1 MTIAVHKVGFRKLDA
16 DIHRVLFSCAS
27 RAILTRRDLNVTFV
41 ITLLYSHHR
50 AYGRCLK
57 PVPRLLGEVSN
68 AVTHTMTYVSR
79 RDRRRQAKPSLAQ
92 AVASN
97 AGTVGRGAAAAVAAS
112 GLVISSG
119 VAANASTTVETPEI
133 TTLEVAASDLSV
145 ERASN
150 TSSVAVTA
158 SREVE
163 LSFDRPVVTSTPAPE
178 PEPAPEPVV
187 EEAADVVV
195 ASPETAEAPVEQVQE
210 TPAEPVQQE
219 EAQPDQAQ
227 QTDSSQQSQG
237 DTQVASSEPTQDEA
251 PASSGG
257 NGSVVGAAYAG
268 LGNPY
273 SYGGTSP
280 SGWDCSG
287 FINWAYNQAGISVPR
302 STYAMMGS
310 LRQVSSPSPG
320 DIVIQNGG
328 SHAAI
333 YVGNG
338 QLIGANNPRV
348 GTVQY
353 PLNSPYWSNTMYLSV
368 N

>member
-1 MTIAVHKVGFRKLDA
+1 
-16 DIHRVLFSCAS
+16 
-27 RAILTRRDLNVTFV
+27 VTD
-41 ITLLYSHHR
+41 
-50 AYGRCLK
+50 
-57 PVPRLLGEVSN
+57 N
-68 AVTHTMTYVSR
+68 MTYVSR

-119 VAANASTTVETPEI
+119 VAANASTTVETPEV
-133 TTLEVAASDLSV
+133 TTLEVAASGLSV

-187 EEAADVVV
+187 EESADVVV
-195 ASPETAEAPVEQVQE
+195 ASPETAEAPVDQTQQ
-210 TPAEPVQQE
+210 AEVSQQ
-219 EAQPDQAQ
+219 ADATQQAQ
-227 QTDSSQQSQG
+227 SN
-237 DTQVASSEPTQDEA
+237 TQVASTEPVQTEA

-257 NGSVVGAAYAG
+257 NGSVVGATYAG
-268 LGNPY
+268 LGSPY
-273 SYGGTSP
+273 SYGGSST

-287 FINWAYNQAGISVPR
+287 FINWAYAQSGISVPR

>member
-1 MTIAVHKVGFRKLDA
+1 MTF
-16 DIHRVLFSCAS
+16 
-27 RAILTRRDLNVTFV
+27 
-41 ITLLYSHHR
+41 
-50 AYGRCLK
+50 
-57 PVPRLLGEVSN
+57 
-68 AVTHTMTYVSR
+68 VSR
-79 RDRRRQAKPSLAQ
+79 RDRRRQAKPSLAK

-119 VAANASTTVETPEI
+119 VAANASTDIDTPEV
-133 TTLEVAASDLSV
+133 TTLDVAATGLSV
-145 ERASN
+145 ERASS
-150 TSSVAVTA
+150 TSAVAVSA
-158 SREVE
+158 STEVE
-163 LSFDRPVVTSTPAPE
+163 LSFERSVVTSTPAPE
-178 PEPAPEPVV
+178 PAPEPAPVV
-187 EEAADVVV
+187 EEVEEVVPAA
-195 ASPETAEAPVEQVQE
+195 PEVEPAPAPQ
-210 TPAEPVQQE
+210 PEPVQQAVP
-219 EAQPDQAQ
+219 AQLETPAPQAEPEPQPEPEPAPQQQTQQADAGQQAQ
-227 QTDSSQQSQG
+227 G
-237 DTQVASSEPTQDEA
+237 NTQVASAAPAQEEA
-251 PASSGG
+251 PASSGGG

-273 SYGGTSP
+273 SFGGTSP

-287 FINWAYNQAGISVPR
+287 FINWAYGQAGISVPR

-338 QLIGANNPRV
+338 QLIGASNPRV
-348 GTVQY
+348 GTIQY

>member
-1 MTIAVHKVGFRKLDA
+1 MTF
-16 DIHRVLFSCAS
+16 
-27 RAILTRRDLNVTFV
+27 
-41 ITLLYSHHR
+41 
-50 AYGRCLK
+50 
-57 PVPRLLGEVSN
+57 
-68 AVTHTMTYVSR
+68 VSR

-97 AGTVGRGAAAAVAAS
+97 AGTVGRGAAVAVAAS
-112 GLVISSG
+112 GLVITSG
-119 VAANASTTVETPEI
+119 VAANASTTVETPEV
-133 TTLEVAASDLSV
+133 TTLEVAASGLSV

-178 PEPAPEPVV
+178 PEPEPEPVV
-187 EEAADVVV
+187 EETAAVVP
-195 ASPETAEAPVEQVQE
+195 ASPQVEQEAPAEQAQ
-210 TPAEPVQQE
+210 TQQ
-219 EAQPDQAQ
+219 APQQQAQ
-227 QTDSSQQSQG
+227 QAQQADTGQAATG
-237 DTQVASSEPTQDEA
+237 NTQVASSEPAQTAA

-273 SYGGTSP
+273 SYGGSST

-287 FINWAYNQAGISVPR
+287 FINWAYAQAGVSVPR
-302 STYAMMGS
+302 STYAMMS
-310 LRQVSSPSPG
+310 SMRQVSSPSPG

-353 PLNSPYWSNTMYLSV
+353 SLNSPYWSNTMYLSA

>member
-1 MTIAVHKVGFRKLDA
+1 MTD
-16 DIHRVLFSCAS
+16 
-27 RAILTRRDLNVTFV
+27 NMTF
-41 ITLLYSHHR
+41 
-50 AYGRCLK
+50 
-57 PVPRLLGEVSN
+57 
-68 AVTHTMTYVSR
+68 VSR
-79 RDRRRQAKPSLAQ
+79 RDRRRHAKPALAQ

-97 AGTVGRGAAAAVAAS
+97 AGTVGRGAAVAVAAS
-112 GLVISSG
+112 GLVITSG
-119 VAANASTTVETPEI
+119 VAANASTTVEAPEV
-133 TTLEVAASDLSV
+133 TTLEVSASGLSV

-178 PEPAPEPVV
+178 PEPEPEPVV
-187 EEAADVVV
+187 EETAAVVP
-195 ASPETAEAPVEQVQE
+195 ASPQVEQEAPAEQAQ
-210 TPAEPVQQE
+210 TQQAPAQ
-219 EAQPDQAQ
+219 QAQ
-227 QTDSSQQSQG
+227 QADTTQQATG
-237 DTQVASSEPTQDEA
+237 NTQVASSEPAQTAA
-251 PASSGG
+251 PAASSGG

-273 SYGGTSP
+273 SFGGKTP
-280 SGWDCSG
+280 AGWDCSG
-287 FINWAYNQAGISVPR
+287 FVSWAFAQAGISVP
-302 STYAMMGS
+302 SNTYSMMSS

-348 GTVQY
+348 GTTMY
-353 PLNSPYWSNTMYLSV
+353 SADSPYWSTTMYLSA

>member
-1 MTIAVHKVGFRKLDA
+1 MTF
-16 DIHRVLFSCAS
+16 
-27 RAILTRRDLNVTFV
+27 
-41 ITLLYSHHR
+41 
-50 AYGRCLK
+50 
-57 PVPRLLGEVSN
+57 
-68 AVTHTMTYVSR
+68 VSR

-97 AGTVGRGAAAAVAAS
+97 AGTVGRGAAVAVAAS
-112 GLVISSG
+112 GLVITSG
-119 VAANASTTVETPEI
+119 VAANASTTPETPEV
-133 TTLEVAASDLSV
+133 TTLEVSASGLSV

-187 EEAADVVV
+187 EETAAVVP
-195 ASPETAEAPVEQVQE
+195 ASPQVAQEAP
-210 TPAEPVQQE
+210 AQQ
-219 EAQPDQAQ
+219 AQTQQAQTQQAPQQQAQ
-227 QTDSSQQSQG
+227 QADTGQQATG
-237 DTQVASSEPTQDEA
+237 NTQVASAEPAPTPA

-257 NGSVVGAAYAG
+257 NGSIVGAAYAG

-287 FINWAYNQAGISVPR
+287 FINWAYAQAGVSVPR
-302 STYAMMGS
+302 STYAMMS
-310 LRQVSSPSPG
+310 SMRQVSSPSPG

-353 PLNSPYWSNTMYLSV
+353 SLNSPYWSNTMYLSA